1 MKDKSNQNAV
11 SPLKKA
17 EEIDMNRV
25 IEAVAHM
32 TGRRISDVR
41 DSWLIAREEACGAN
55 KVALINFLAAHY
67 EARA

>member
-1 MKDKSNQNAV
+1 MNNSKTV

-32 TGRRISDVR
+32 TGRSVGHVR
-41 DSWLIAREEACGAN
+41 DTWLIAKEEAGGN
-55 KVALINFLAAHY
+55 VKTALLNFITLHFVVR
-67 EARA
+67 E

>member
-1 MKDKSNQNAV
+1 MKDKENV

-32 TGRRISDVR
+32 TGRSVGHVR
-41 DSWLIAREEACGAN
+41 DTWLIAKEEAGGN
-55 KVALINFLAAHY
+55 ILDALIPFLAAYY
-67 EARA
+67 EVRE

>member
-1 MKDKSNQNAV
+1 MKDKETV

-32 TGRRISDVR
+32 TGRTVGAVR
-41 DSWLIAREEACGAN
+41 DTWLIAKEEVGGDVKA
-55 KVALINFLAAHY
+55 ALVSFLAAHY
-67 EARA
+67 EVTP

>member
-1 MKDKSNQNAV
+1 MHNSKTV

-32 TGRRISDVR
+32 TGCSAGHVR
-41 DSWLIAREEACGAN
+41 DTWLIAKEEASGN
-55 KVALINFLAAHY
+55 IKTALLNFIALHFVVR
-67 EARA
+67 E

>member
-11 SPLKKA
+11 SPLKKT

-32 TGRRISDVR
+32 TGRSVGHVR
-41 DSWLIAREEACGAN
+41 DTWLIAKEEAGGN
-55 KVALINFLAAHY
+55 ILDALIPFLAAYY
-67 EARA
+67 EVRE

>member
-1 MKDKSNQNAV
+1 MHNRESV

-32 TGRRISDVR
+32 TGRSVGAVR
-41 DSWLIAREEACGAN
+41 DTWLIAREEAGGN
-55 KVALINFLAAHY
+55 VKTALVNFLAAHY
-67 EARA
+67 EAIG